1 MNLAFAV
8 RDRRLTR
15 KGLEPLAAD
24 TAGHITFTVDFDAE
38 WTGMV
43 KVVVFENGD
52 QRTELL
58 YTGQAEIPAAVL
70 GAGRICTGR
79 AMATVRTMATVSPW
93 LR

>member
-43 KVVVFENGD
+43 KVVVALE
-52 QRTELL
+52 ES
-58 YTGQAEIPAAVL
+58 
-70 GAGRICTGR
+70 
-79 AMATVRTMATVSPW
+79 VSVMLSEKVQPVK
-93 LR
+93 R